1 MLQGPYNDVIKSLF
15 ETKSASITGIDT
27 LLTVTMSLSICLK
40 LALLQEMKTHI
51 QTAVDRVSPTQES
64 GSIFM
69 SQSNALQ
76 MNSRVSNNSIQGT
89 DKLLLLNTILKSTVL
104 SAFICSRLQE
114 SIILL
119 ASNRTGRNCFSFY

>member
-40 LALLQEMKTHI
+40 LALLQEMKTH
-51 QTAVDRVSPTQES
+51 TYTDSSRPSLTYTGE
-64 GSIFM
+64 SIFM
-69 SQSNALQ
+69 SQSNTLQ
-76 MNSRVSNNSIQGT
+76 MNSRVSNNSMQGT

-104 SAFICSRLQE
+104 SAVICSRLQE
-114 SIILL
+114 SII
-119 ASNRTGRNCFSFY
+119 